1 MLGKDYERQDCSLA
15 SALEVI
21 GERWTLLIIR
31 DAFYGVQR
39 FNDFQAHLDIPK
51 SVLSQRLTAL
61 VQEGVLERR
70 PDPQHAG
77 RTLYALTAA
86 GRDLWPAVNALL
98 SWGARHRRPNSRV
111 FRHSL
116 CGTELDARGNCPA
129 CQLTPLPEDILAEP
143 APGAAGRR
151 TDPVA
156 VALRE
161 PRRLLDPI
169 QT

>member
-1 MLGKDYERQDCSLA
+1 MLQRGYPEQVCSIA
-15 SALEVI
+15 RALEVI

-51 SVLSQRLTAL
+51 SVLSQRLSAL
-61 VQEGVLERR
+61 VREGILERR

-77 RTLYALTAA
+77 RTLYELTAA

-98 SWGARHRRPNSRV
+98 SWGARHRRPNSLV
-111 FRHSL
+111 FRHSP
-116 CGTELDARGNCPA
+116 CGTKLDARGNCPA
-129 CQLTPLPEDILAEP
+129 CQLTPLPEDILTEP
-143 APGAAGRR
+143 APGAARRR

-156 VALRE
+156 LALRQ

-169 QT
+169 HT